1 MEKKIYFNL
10 AMVATITAIVT
21 STVTAFLFGDI
32 YHSNINGN
40 YIDLTSRFLSILP
53 VTVGVLVFILIGLY
67 LVANILTSNII
78 KPISI
83 ATQSIENI
91 LSDQQ
96 IDLDELEVYE
106 ELKPFIKT
114 IMIQKMEIENYI
126 IQLKEAEKYRREFT
140 ANVSHELKTPLT
152 SINGFAEMI
161 STGNVSKEDTIKF
174 ANIIHKEGTRLL
186 TLIDSIIDLSH
197 IENESKGKKME
208 TINISEIAKDVVTQ
222 LKIAAKNKGVSLK
235 LDAENITIKG
245 NKRMI
250 KDLLYNLIDNA
261 IKYNK
266 PNGQV
271 DVILKEL
278 EYFCSVKVIDTG
290 IGIPEEEQDKV
301 FQRFYMVDKSRSK
314 KVGGSGLGLSIVKH
328 IVACHDGE
336 IELKS
341 KEGLGTEIEIR
352 LPKDS
357 YR

>member
-1 MEKKIYFNL
+1 
-10 AMVATITAIVT
+10 
-21 STVTAFLFGDI
+21 
-32 YHSNINGN
+32 
-40 YIDLTSRFLSILP
+40 
-53 VTVGVLVFILIGLY
+53 
-67 LVANILTSNII
+67 
-78 KPISI
+78 
-83 ATQSIENI
+83 
-91 LSDQQ
+91 
-96 IDLDELEVYE
+96 
-106 ELKPFIKT
+106 
-114 IMIQKMEIENYI
+114 
-126 IQLKEAEKYRREFT
+126 
-140 ANVSHELKTPLT
+140 
-152 SINGFAEMI
+152 
-161 STGNVSKEDTIKF
+161 
-174 ANIIHKEGTRLL
+174 
-186 TLIDSIIDLSH
+186 
-197 IENESKGKKME
+197 
-208 TINISEIAKDVVTQ
+208 VVTQ

-336 IELKS
+336 IDLKS